1 MPTSPAYLSIN
12 LGVNELGRL
21 LHPVLSISWGH
32 VNCVRWRKG
41 QVRIDM
47 WYCGK
52 TSAKLLN
59 ASIVSTEDAELIIK
73 INVADKVCF

>member
-21 LHPVLSISWGH
+21 LPPALSISWGH
-32 VNCVRWRKG
+32 VNCVQWRKG

-47 WYCGK
+47 WYCAK
-52 TSAKLLN
+52 TIAKLLYV
-59 ASIVSTEDAELIIK
+59 SIVSTEGIKIIIK
-73 INVADKVCF
+73 INVADRV